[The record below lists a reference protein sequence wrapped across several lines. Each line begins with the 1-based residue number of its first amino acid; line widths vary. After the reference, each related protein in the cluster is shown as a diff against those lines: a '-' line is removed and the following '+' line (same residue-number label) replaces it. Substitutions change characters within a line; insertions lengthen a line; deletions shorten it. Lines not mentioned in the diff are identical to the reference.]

1 MVEIDKINNIARYNL
16 IDTKYRQ
23 MVFRS
28 ARWRCSCLL
37 FRKPWS
43 NKSEWWPPERDNPWN
58 LLFSSWAE
66 LRHKRFWAPK
76 LSRHANTGCPCT
88 IKCMIPGPWNAHI
101 LLPSTVDIFYHPP
114 GTSQPTSVSST
125 SFLSFTHHA
134 FSLFSVLKC
143 ADHERNS
150 QWATIAGELVK
161 FAWATLKVS

>member
-37 FRKPWS
+37 FGKPWS

-58 LLFSSWAE
+58 LLFSSRAE

-76 LSRHANTGCPCT
+76 LSRHANT
-88 IKCMIPGPWNAHI
+88 IKCMIPGPWKAQI
-101 LLPSTVDIFYHPP
+101 LLPFTVAIFYHPR

-150 QWATIAGELVK
+150 QWATIAANWSSLPELH
-161 FAWATLKVS
+161 